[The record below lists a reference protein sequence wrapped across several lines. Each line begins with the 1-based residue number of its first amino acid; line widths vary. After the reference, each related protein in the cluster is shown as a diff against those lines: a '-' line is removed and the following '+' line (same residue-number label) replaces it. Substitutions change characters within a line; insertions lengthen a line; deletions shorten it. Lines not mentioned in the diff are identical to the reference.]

1 MAEEEAAEAEAVS
14 EGGSG
19 YALMTDAWPTCAK
32 VSSRIIRGI
41 HKTPTSEIVWE
52 LYGILYGL
60 AHLEGPFSHLLQRP
74 EKAEVLMSFSL

>member
-32 VSSRIIRGI
+32 VSSRIIIIRGI
-41 HKTPTSEIVWE
+41 HKP
-52 LYGILYGL
+52 
-60 AHLEGPFSHLLQRP
+60 Q
-74 EKAEVLMSFSL
+74 SLKLFGNSMVFYMG

>member
-32 VSSRIIRGI
+32 VSSRIIRGL
-41 HKTPTSEIVWE
+41 HKP
-52 LYGILYGL
+52 
-60 AHLEGPFSHLLQRP
+60 Q
-74 EKAEVLMSFSL
+74 SLKLFGN